1 MKKVWMM
8 LMFLFGS
15 VGLAYAVDPSTAV
28 VPATTSFMEWIVAN
42 KALFIAL
49 LIAVLSEVM
58 ALNPSW
64 KSNGILDLIINFL
77 KSSQNTTTTS

>member
-1 MKKVWMM
+1 MM
-8 LMFLFGS
+8 LVFLFGF
-15 VGLAYAVDPSTAV
+15 VGLAYAVDPVA
-28 VPATTSFMEWIVAN
+28 ATTTPASATGFMAWIVAN
-42 KALFIAL
+42 KSLFIAL